1 MWALFLLARITFADV
16 TEAEVVG
23 EVLSQFPAVQMSQ
36 QDVKAAEAQELTA
49 RGAFDIVF
57 EGDWKDVTGDYEYSV
72 FESQVRKPTSI
83 FGLDLYGGFRE
94 SQGGV
99 PLYYGE
105 QETLDRGEW
114 NVGAKLPLLRGFLT
128 DTRRA
133 GFNKSKL
140 QVSRQNLKLRA
151 TELREIEKA
160 LFAYWS
166 WKVALGRWR
175 IQKSLL
181 DIAKLRDQWLGKRTR
196 AGDIPAFER
205 KDNLRTVLLRQS
217 ALLQADLE
225 LKSRETQL
233 AFFLSNAD
241 LQKKVESSSLSEKNI
256 ESHWF
261 IPQQTS
267 EFKKPIDDLM
277 NRALKQRPEFAAIAT
292 QLAQLE
298 IDKDLQQNQ
307 FLPKLDLKAEYS
319 KDRGVGST
327 TLDDEN
333 TTVSLQFQVP
343 LQYRNIRGQRDQ
355 ISADIRKVE
364 FERQL
369 LERQWRADLT
379 ALQKNLEVATERREL
394 ALQEFDLAK
403 QLENGERTRFRQGD
417 TNVLIVN
424 LREQATAEA
433 SLRIIETTADLLRAY
448 ASLEVRLGKIPFIKA
463 N

>member
-1 MWALFLLARITFADV
+1 MWKLFLLAQIALADV
-16 TEAEVVG
+16 TEYEVVN
-23 EVLSQFPAVQMSQ
+23 EVLSKFPAVQMSQ
-36 QDVKAAEAQELTA
+36 QDLKAAEAQELTA

-57 EGDWKDVTGDYEYSV
+57 EGDWKDTTGDYNYSV
-72 FESQVRKPTSI
+72 FESQIKKPTPI

-94 SQGGV
+94 SQGGI
-99 PLYYGE
+99 PIYYGE

-128 DTRRA
+128 DSRRA
-133 GFNKSKL
+133 GLNKSKL
-140 QVSRQNLKLRA
+140 QVTRQNLQLRA

-160 LFAYWS
+160 LFAYWN

-175 IQKSLL
+175 IQKNLL
-181 DIAKLRDQWLGKRTR
+181 DIAKLRDEWLAKRTR

-225 LKSRETQL
+225 LKSREAQL
-233 AFFLSNAD
+233 AVFFSNES
-241 LQKKVESSSLSEKNI
+241 LQKKVESSTLSDRNI
-256 ESHWF
+256 ESQWF
-261 IPQQTS
+261 LPQQMS
-267 EFKKPIDDLM
+267 EFKQPIDALM
-277 NRALKQRPEFAAIAT
+277 GRALIERPEFAAIAT
-292 QLAQLE
+292 QLQQLE

-319 KDRGVGST
+319 KDRGVGSS
-327 TLDDEN
+327 TLDDDN
-333 TTVSLQFQVP
+333 TTVSLQLQVP

-355 ISADIRKVE
+355 ISANIRKVE
-364 FERQL
+364 LERQL
-369 LERQWRADLT
+369 LERQWKADLI
-379 ALQKNLEVATERREL
+379 AIQKNLEVATARRDL
-394 ALQEFDLAK
+394 SLQEYELAK

-424 LREQATAEA
+424 LREQASAEA

-448 ASLEVRLGKIPFIKA
+448 ASLEVRLGKIPFVKG